1 MILRNFMKK
10 EEGKLSYIMIIKQKW
25 KGVRKKTSI
34 GRRWIKTSSM
44 NKRKRASFKKYRG
57 QG

>member
-1 MILRNFMKK
+1 MYFYKK
-10 EEGKLSYIMIIKQKW
+10 YDIIQYMIIKNKW
-25 KGVRKKTSI
+25 HGVRKRTSI

-44 NKRKRASFKKYRG
+44 NKRKKASFKKYRG